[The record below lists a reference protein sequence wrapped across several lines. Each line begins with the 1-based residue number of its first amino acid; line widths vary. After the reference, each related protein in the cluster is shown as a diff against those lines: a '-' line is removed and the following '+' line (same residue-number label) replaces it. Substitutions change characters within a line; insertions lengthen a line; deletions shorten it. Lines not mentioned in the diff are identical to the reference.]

1 MLAPY
6 GAQGPVSVLSFGQ
19 GLQHPAAIG
28 VAGGEPGSQSGFAI
42 LPAAVADRVAA
53 GVLGAGVVTGGMVTA
68 AGTDVETPSR
78 SRQPG

>member
-6 GAQGPVSVLSFGQ
+6 GARGPVSVLSFGQ
-19 GLQHPAAIG
+19 GLQHPTAIG

-42 LPAAVADRVAA
+42 FPAAVADRVD
-53 GVLGAGVVTGGMVTA
+53 GAGCRGGDRGMVTA